1 MTSHITK
8 PRIRENPDDGEKPA
22 GAGDAHIKRTRSRG
36 RKNIIFRVYP
46 EEHADFSQRAA
57 GAGLSLSEFI
67 RRVVEGHV
75 THSRYDYDVLEKLA
89 AVHTDMNRLGNLFRM
104 ALGQKDATREPAYAG
119 YEPNP
124 KRRISKNTVEPKA
137 FFITPEKKQPQPFR
151 KRKRGVRRIRR
162 SPPPALRYRPEATGW
177 WWWTKPPGRQSRPAV
192 WGGSF
197 PKHNWKNGWGDLS
210 RMASCKQAL
219 RLCREEVT
227 NHAPPGP

>member
-8 PRIRENPDDGEKPA
+8 PRFRENPDDGEMPA
-22 GAGDAHIKRTRSRG
+22 GAGDAHLKRTRSRG

-57 GAGLSLSEFI
+57 GAGLSLSELI

-104 ALGQKDATREPAYAG
+104 ALGQKDATGEPAYAG

-151 KRKRGVRRIRR
+151 KRKRGVKRIRR
-162 SPPPALRYRPEATGW
+162 SPPPALVNITARDLQNARLIAGKYPISPAGEHCFTGQERIFSETAAATC
-177 WWWTKPPGRQSRPAV
+177 P
-192 WGGSF
+192 
-197 PKHNWKNGWGDLS
+197 
-210 RMASCKQAL
+210 
-219 RLCREEVT
+219 
-227 NHAPPGP
+227 